1 MAATHAQGRFNSQ
14 YKKERLAAMGLNGEN
29 YCV

>member
-1 MAATHAQGRFNSQ
+1 MAATHAHGWFNSQ
-14 YKKERLAAMGLNGEN
+14 YKKERRAAMGLNGEN